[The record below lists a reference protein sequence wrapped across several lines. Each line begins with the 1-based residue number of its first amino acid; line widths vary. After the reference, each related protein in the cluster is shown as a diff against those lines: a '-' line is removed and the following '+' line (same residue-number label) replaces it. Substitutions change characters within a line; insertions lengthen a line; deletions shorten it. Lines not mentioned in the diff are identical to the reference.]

1 MVLGSDPNEFNKP
14 NSAAEGQRYK
24 NLRKGGMS
32 DTRYG
37 ASSKQSTNFTG
48 ANVFTSTRKANREG
62 AGQSVPP

>member
-1 MVLGSDPNEFNKP
+1 MVLGSEPNEFNKP

-48 ANVFTSTRKANREG
+48 AQVFSTRKANRDG